1 MCRNIHRIINRRS
14 TCAIVVI
21 ILVAV
26 VVIIVRKWQIE
37 LELANK
43 MEAEWAEKLAL
54 EYNGNPSHDDRPSLM
69 EKTIFIITPTY
80 KRYNQKADLTR
91 LSYTLMHVRDIFWI
105 VVEDAPATTNLVQN
119 VVQRSGIA
127 HVLLAVQTP
136 AEQKRKKGI
145 KFARGV
151 VQRNLALQ
159 WIRSNLNSN
168 QAGVVY
174 FADDDNT
181 YDIRLFDEMRS
192 TKLVSV
198 WPVAFVGEVLVE
210 RPLVR
215 DGRVVGFLAF
225 WDPGRKFPIDMSG
238 FAVNLRLIFEKKHAQ
253 FGYNVKIGHQETSFL
268 EQLVERIA
276 ELEPKADNCNLVYVW
291 HTRTAQPN
299 LNIEQKLWKNKTR
312 TDAGIEI

>member
-1 MCRNIHRIINRRS
+1 MRRNIQRIINRRS
-14 TCAIVVI
+14 TCAIAFI
-21 ILVAV
+21 ILVAC

-43 MEAEWAEKLAL
+43 MEAEWAEELAL
-54 EYNGNPSHDDRPSLM
+54 EYTGNSSHDDRPSLM

-119 VVQRSGIA
+119 VIKRSGIA

-145 KFARGV
+145 KFAR
-151 VQRNLALQ
+151 
-159 WIRSNLNSN
+159 
-168 QAGVVY
+168 AGVVY

-238 FAVNLRLIFEKKHAQ
+238 FAINLRLIFEKKHAQ

-268 EQLVERIA
+268 EQLVEHIA

-312 TDAGIEI
+312 TDDGIEI